1 MSDLMSE
8 TGFLATKSRKILGF
22 LSGKPAL
29 YRFAENGAKYQVER
43 SVKNKNLL
51 GTSGSTQPTF

>member
-1 MSDLMSE
+1 MSE
-8 TGFLATKSRKILGF
+8 TGFVATKSRKILGF

-51 GTSGSTQPTF
+51 GTSGSTKPTF